1 MNNEQHTAYKAV
13 ITVDLPDAP
22 TPFEVSVTLYP
33 SDNIQTYDA
42 NGQETEF
49 KPLRECTL
57 ADLMSF
63 ADALENELWREYQST
78 PLSEFAK
85 SAEGAVKVKLPKEIG
100 EKIEDRD
107 AWWRS
112 ALVALSTMVQSEN
125 DVSVHIAE
133 PESEQLTEP
142 KSEQPL
148 ESAPEPVSGD
158 SPDLA
163 AADLEIDEGLTETAE
178 PVETPEEETAFPL
191 PAADDE
197 ESLSEDQP
205 LTPAAPAVDDFA
217 SLIVVSEPEAV
228 FEERESAPADGEGA
242 AEKPVH
248 VIRRR
253 DTENRLAGYRL
264 PLDDPSPS
272 AVDVLFDEQPF
283 RRAQVHALSSMSREV
298 AGMMV
303 GPPPEKQPNGRYVV
317 HVTDVIEA
325 KHTRMQGA
333 SVTYTPESWRYVN
346 DVLLERYPNEECV
359 IVGWY
364 HTHPGFGIFLSNMD
378 LFIHHNFFIQKWHIA
393 LVLDPVG
400 KRSGF
405 FTWNRAQS
413 DVMAYHFPWPYW
425 AHASW

>member
-33 SDNIQTYDA
+33 SDNIQIYDA

-63 ADALENELWREYQST
+63 ADALENELWREYEST

-125 DVSVHIAE
+125 DLSVHITEPEIEQPTE
-133 PESEQLTEP
+133 PESEQQPESAAEP
-142 KSEQPL
+142 VSEQPPDI
-148 ESAPEPVSGD
+148 EAGEDATDAAEPIET
-158 SPDLA
+158 A
-163 AADLEIDEGLTETAE
+163 AEETAE
-178 PVETPEEETAFPL
+178 PLPPEE
-191 PAADDE
+191 DE
-197 ESLSEDQP
+197 EPTPDES
-205 LTPAAPAVDDFA
+205 PAAPAVDDDDFA

-228 FEERESAPADGEGA
+228 FEERESVPADGEAA

-264 PLDDPSPS
+264 PLDDPTPS
-272 AVDVLFDEQPF
+272 AVDVLFDEHPF
-283 RRAQVHALSSMSREV
+283 REAQAHALSSMSREV

-317 HVTDVIEA
+317 HVTDIIEA